1 MICYILKLFIGY
13 LECKFQLTFTIQIS
27 SSHNITPV
35 KDKQILLIDVYT
47 KWTGPCIAVES
58 YLRRIRHAFVE
69 APDSLVLAR
78 ACCDNID
85 ELEAFK
91 Q

>member
-1 MICYILKLFIGY
+1 MKLLGH
-13 LECKFQLTFTIQIS
+13 EASLTIIINFLHF
-27 SSHNITPV
+27 SSHSITPV
-35 KDKQILLIDVYT
+35 KDRQILLVDVYT
-47 KWTGPCIAVES
+47 KWTGPCVAVES

>member
-1 MICYILKLFIGY
+1 MYTNTHIYIYF
-13 LECKFQLTFTIQIS
+13 
-27 SSHNITPV
+27 SSHSISPI
-35 KDKQILLIDVYT
+35 KEGQILLIDIYT

-78 ACCDNID
+78 ACCDSID
-85 ELEAFK
+85 ELEPFK

>member
-1 MICYILKLFIGY
+1 MNF
-13 LECKFQLTFTIQIS
+13 

-35 KDKQILLIDVYT
+35 KDKQVLLIDVYT
-47 KWTGPCIAVES
+47 KWTGPCVAVES

-69 APDSLVLAR
+69 APESLVLAR

>member
-1 MICYILKLFIGY
+1 MCIYIFNVYYLDGY
-13 LECKFQLTFTIQIS
+13 VFF
-27 SSHNITPV
+27 SSHNVIPV

-47 KWTGPCIAVES
+47 KWTGPCVAAES

-69 APDSLVLAR
+69 APDALVLAR

>member
-1 MICYILKLFIGY
+1 MK
-13 LECKFQLTFTIQIS
+13 ERQ
-27 SSHNITPV
+27 V
-35 KDKQILLIDVYT
+35 LLIDVYT
-47 KWTGPCIAVES
+47 KWTGPCVAVES

-69 APDSLVLAR
+69 APESLVLAR

-91 Q
+91 

>member
-1 MICYILKLFIGY
+1 M
-13 LECKFQLTFTIQIS
+13 
-27 SSHNITPV
+27 
-35 KDKQILLIDVYT
+35 LLIDVYS